1 MSIALRE
8 QTRLWKKKQRENIV
22 KYFHDYCII
31 YLILFYPFNVML
43 KFLQS
48 ILLFAYS
55 RFILGTIAVSESVR
69 LKRDISV

>member
-8 QTRLWKKKQRENIV
+8 QTRLWKK

>member
-1 MSIALRE
+1 M
-8 QTRLWKKKQRENIV
+8 V

>member
-1 MSIALRE
+1 MG
-8 QTRLWKKKQRENIV
+8 
-22 KYFHDYCII
+22 KYFHDYYII